1 MQLVP
6 VMHDPVGA
14 REEFAPPPPNDDAL
28 MNNWKP
34 PLSKDGDAP
43 ALRVQAPHLM
53 GDPLGPTA
61 ALHAALD
68 LARRVDRS
76 YCLDTAAMQ
85 LQVVEPIL
93 AGTYVLVS
101 AQQPSGE
108 WEPVGW
114 LAYALFDA
122 DAERRHVSDP
132 WQPLPPADW
141 FKGDRLWIVHWIAA
155 QGRTRHLLPVLRK
168 LFKNLTA
175 RSLDPGGKR
184 VVTWRGFACSPAEA
198 REFWHQRPL
207 VPLGK
212 APNAHPR
219 PERLLELGVR

>member
-1 MQLVP
+1 
-6 VMHDPVGA
+6 
-14 REEFAPPPPNDDAL
+14 

-34 PLSKDGDAP
+34 QLSRNGDAP

-68 LARRVDRS
+68 LARRVDRA
-76 YCLDTAAMQ
+76 YCQDTAAMQ

-101 AQQPSGE
+101 EQQDSGP
-108 WEPVGW
+108 WKSVGW

-132 WQPLPPADW
+132 LQPLPPADW
-141 FKGDRLWIVHWIAA
+141 YKGDRLWIVHWIAA
-155 QGRTRHLLPVLRK
+155 QGRTPHMLPVLRH
-168 LFKNLTA
+168 LFRNLTA
-175 RSLDPGGKR
+175 RSLEPGGQR
-184 VVTWRGFACSPAEA
+184 VAIWRGLDCSPAEA
-198 REFWHQRPL
+198 REFWRQRPL
-207 VPLGK
+207 TSSEKVLD
-212 APNAHPR
+212 ASAR
-219 PERLLELGVR
+219 PGRLLAHGVR